1 MMFWWYL
8 MIDGKKNYNVIFM
21 FAKSF
26 FKRAK
31 SNFKFSLIAM
41 SIGVWGLIV
50 VNSII
55 NGFGSVLVD
64 SITRFYP
71 HIVVSGYY
79 DQDLSEISHLIHFT
93 VNNVAI
99 INKNQLFFSELIET
113 NDISFYKDFIEIN
126 SDTSGLLIGNKL
138 SENIGVNIDDELLLI
153 SIDQFLPI
161 TKKFQVS
168 GIFKSGIQIYDSNLI
183 LHENSEANPK
193 SFNYTGIFLDNPK
206 KAKKIKDRYLNNYSA
221 LTWEESNKTLV
232 KAIQADSI
240 FAYII
245 TFFIILI
252 SGFSV
257 SNAVSFSIFTRKKT
271 IGILRALGL
280 NKKEISCIFV
290 IESFLISLIGFVIGV
305 IFGIA
310 TSIFLLYLKIPLPQ
324 DLFYI
329 DYLPIKIL
337 PSTFIIPLVTN
348 SFVSI
353 LFSFLSSQKASKI
366 NIIEALR
373 DE

>member
-1 MMFWWYL
+1 M
-8 MIDGKKNYNVIFM
+8 
-21 FAKSF
+21 
-26 FKRAK
+26 
-31 SNFKFSLIAM
+31 
-41 SIGVWGLIV
+41 
-50 VNSII
+50 
-55 NGFGSVLVD
+55 
-64 SITRFYP
+64 
-71 HIVVSGYY
+71 
-79 DQDLSEISHLIHFT
+79 
-93 VNNVAI
+93 
-99 INKNQLFFSELIET
+99 IET

>member
-1 MMFWWYL
+1 MFWWYL
-8 MIDGKKNYNVIFM
+8 MIDGKKNFNVIFVL
-21 FAKSF
+21 AKSF
-26 FKRAK
+26 LKRSK

-50 VNSII
+50 VSSII
-55 NGFGSVLVD
+55 NGFSSVLVD
-64 SITRFYP
+64 SITLFYP
-71 HIVVSGYY
+71 HIVVYGHY
-79 DQDLSEISHLIHFT
+79 DQNLSEISHLIHFT
-93 VNNVAI
+93 VKNATI
-99 INKNQLFFSELIET
+99 INKNQLFFSQLIEI
-113 NDISFYKDFIEIN
+113 NNISFYKEFIDIN
-126 SDTSGLLIGNKL
+126 PDSNGILIGSKL
-138 SENIGVNIDDELLLI
+138 SENIGVDIGDKLI
-153 SIDQFLPI
+153 LITIDQFLPL
-161 TKKFQVS
+161 TQEYVVS
-168 GIFKSGIQIYDSNLI
+168 GIFKSGVQIYDSNLI
-183 LHENSEANPK
+183 FHENSNTDPK
-193 SFNYTGIFLDNPK
+193 NFSYTGIFLNNPK
-206 KAKKIKDRYLNNYSA
+206 KARKFKDKYLNNYSA

-232 KAIQADSI
+232 KAIQVDGL

-310 TSIFLLYLKIPLPQ
+310 TSIFLSFLKIPLPQ
-324 DLFYI
+324 DLFYV

-337 PSTFIIPLVTN
+337 PNTFILAFVTN
-348 SFVSI
+348 TFVSI

-373 DE
+373 NE

>member
-21 FAKSF
+21 LAKSF

-353 LFSFLSSQKASKI
+353 LFSFLSLHKKLLKLI
-366 NIIEALR
+366 L
-373 DE
+373 

>member
-21 FAKSF
+21 LAKSF

-99 INKNQLFFSELIET
+99 KKIKIFFSELIET